1 VRLDELN
8 NIAIWLNTD
17 FIVKI
22 RQSPIVKWTRSEKIW
37 IGAMY

>member
-1 VRLDELN
+1 MEKIKQNVQNVRLDELN

-22 RQSPIVKWTRSEKIW
+22 RQSPIVK
-37 IGAMY
+37 